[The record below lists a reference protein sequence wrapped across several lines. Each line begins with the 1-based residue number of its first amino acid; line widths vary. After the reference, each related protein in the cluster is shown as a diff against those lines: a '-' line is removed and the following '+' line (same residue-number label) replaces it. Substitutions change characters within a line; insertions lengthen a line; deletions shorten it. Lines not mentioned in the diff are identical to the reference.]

1 MSQMIKKQKGFLL
14 PMAIFLIV
22 IITIL
27 GLALLKMNQFS
38 NQESNFSILQN
49 KAYFAAKAGLDYGL
63 YQALDNG
70 VCLSSNNTIN
80 IPGSYFL
87 GFKATYTCQSLAQ
100 NEAGTTHTYY
110 QVTSVGCNSTNNQCP
125 NPSGQ
130 PTTEDYVQRSLT
142 SMATN

>member
-1 MSQMIKKQKGFLL
+1 MTKKQKQQGFIL

-22 IITIL
+22 IVTIL
-27 GLALLKMNQFS
+27 GLALLKMNQFN

-49 KAYFAAKAGLDYGL
+49 KAYFAAKTGLDYGL

-70 VCLSSNNTIN
+70 SCSNTGNTIN
-80 IPGSYFL
+80 IPGNYFL
-87 GFKATYTCQSLAQ
+87 GFKATYSCQSITQ

-110 QVTSVGCNSTNNQCP
+110 QVTSVGCNTSNNQCP
-125 NPSGQ
+125 DANGK
-130 PTTEDYVQRSLT
+130 PTNDDYVQRSLT